1 MTLDYWFNEINNIVD
16 GFIKTFDTDYNS
28 TVGQDFCTIVED
40 NTIEWTLVY
49 VEKGGKSFYE
59 NFVSRFPS
67 ADGFNLFT
75 LSVLHELGH
84 LETQED
90 MVDDVDE
97 RLAITN
103 DYDYYALYNE
113 TIATDWAGWW
123 IDSHY
128 EDAIMIDT
136 LFTTIINRCY
146 SDLITE

>member
-28 TVGQDFCTIVED
+28 TVGQNFCSIIED

-97 RLAITN
+97 RLVITN

-113 TIATDWAGWW
+113 QIATDWAGWW
-123 IDSHY
+123 INSHY
-128 EDAIMIDT
+128 EDALMIDT
-136 LFTTIINRCY
+136 LFTTIINKCY